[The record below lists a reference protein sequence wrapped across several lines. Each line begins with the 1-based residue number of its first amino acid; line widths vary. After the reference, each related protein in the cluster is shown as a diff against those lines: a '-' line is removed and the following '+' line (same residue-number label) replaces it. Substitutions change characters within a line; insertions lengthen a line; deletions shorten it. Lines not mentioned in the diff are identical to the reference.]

1 MNPPRA
7 ELDALLADYRANLPA
22 TLARIEALLDNAKH
36 AELARELHTLA
47 GSAGTFGLSEVGA
60 AAAAAEA
67 YLEACGS
74 GPDDRQ
80 RAQLQQLLARIR
92 HASCTS

>member
-7 ELDALLADYRANLPA
+7 ELDALLAEYRANLPA
-22 TLARIEALLDNAKH
+22 TLARIDALLGKAKY

-47 GSAGTFGLSEVGA
+47 GSAGTFGLPEVGT

-67 YLEACGS
+67 YLEACGC

-80 RAQLQQLLARIR
+80 RAELQQLLARIR
-92 HASCTS
+92 HASCTA